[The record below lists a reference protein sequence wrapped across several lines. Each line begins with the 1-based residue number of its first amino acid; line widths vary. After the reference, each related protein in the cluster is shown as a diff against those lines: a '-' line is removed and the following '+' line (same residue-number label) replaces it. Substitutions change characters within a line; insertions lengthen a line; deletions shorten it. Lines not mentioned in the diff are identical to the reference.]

1 MPGGLAAEAQTTTAL
16 VMAEDGLIGREMF
29 IPTFHLDLVLV
40 LKGDLR
46 GRLLFDRI
54 YLGSLDELDPY
65 LFGCVLDSCRIVY
78 SLIDYVETSTMFTH
92 SPLLRRPNHLVDR
105 SCCIL
110 ASARFSDH
118 ILSFHTL
125 FLWPTP
131 KIMHNA

>member
-1 MPGGLAAEAQTTTAL
+1 MSKAQLVGMEVAMPGGLAAEAQTTTAL

-65 LFGCVLDSCRIVY
+65 LFGCVVG
-78 SLIDYVETSTMFTH
+78 
-92 SPLLRRPNHLVDR
+92 
-105 SCCIL
+105 
-110 ASARFSDH
+110 
-118 ILSFHTL
+118 
-125 FLWPTP
+125 
-131 KIMHNA
+131 